1 MNFED
6 RCVLD
11 TSVHYVGHPSAFARK
26 HLLFCESMGRFDVTA
41 QYRTSRLSFNSY
53 LLMFVTDGSIS
64 CGMNGST
71 ATASAGEAL
80 LIDCHHPHTYYALSA
95 SSFYFVH
102 LSGTPATELAEGI
115 LSSGRLPVHGTHTEQ
130 ALKLLSDLLDKLTMG
145 KLTDEAQISAQ
156 LYQLLANLIS
166 DARANHIGLGSTQL
180 VDTAVETILTHLNE
194 HLTLNSLAAQSGC
207 SVSYFSREFKRSTGF
222 APYAFILRA
231 RLDHAKHLL
240 MTTELSIQEIADRT
254 GFASLANFSYTFRKN
269 IGISPTDFRK
279 HPV

>member
-1 MNFED
+1 MTFED
-6 RCVLD
+6 HSVLD
-11 TSVHYVGHPSAFARK
+11 TSVHYVGHPSAFARR

-53 LLMFVTDGSIS
+53 LLMIVTDGTIM
-64 CGMNGST
+64 CGTNGST

-80 LIDCHHPHTYYALSA
+80 LINCHHPHTYYALTA

-102 LSGTPATELAEGI
+102 LSGTPANDLADCI
-115 LSSGRLPVHGTHTEQ
+115 LDPGRLPVHGKNTDM
-130 ALKLLSDLLDKLTMG
+130 ALDLLRDLLDKLTTG
-145 KLTDEAQISAQ
+145 KVTDEAQISAA
-156 LYQLLANLIS
+156 LYQLLAFLIS
-166 DARANHIGLGSTQL
+166 DVRANHMGLGSTQL
-180 VDTAVETILTHLNE
+180 VDKAVETILTHLNE
-194 HLTLNSLAAQSGC
+194 HLTLNALAAQSGC

-240 MTTELSIQEIADRT
+240 MTTDLSIQEIADRT